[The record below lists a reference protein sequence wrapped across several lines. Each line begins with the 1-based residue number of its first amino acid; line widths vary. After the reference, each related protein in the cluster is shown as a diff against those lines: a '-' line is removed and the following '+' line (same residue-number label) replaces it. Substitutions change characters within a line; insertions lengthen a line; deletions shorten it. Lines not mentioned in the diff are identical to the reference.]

1 MRRSVLSI
9 GRRRLPLIS
18 LNTLVVGSGA
28 AALNA
33 AVSLHALGQPD
44 VAVATEGFGR
54 GTTFNTGSDKQT
66 YYKIGLAASRPETRR
81 SKWPATSSPAAAC
94 TATLPWPRRP
104 DRPGLFSA
112 WSSWGSLSH
121 DRMGAFI
128 GYKTDHDPRERATS
142 AGPLTSQLMGRAL
155 AAELKR
161 RRIRVFDRHPVV
173 SLLTASADGIPRV
186 IGAAALDESRLARGE
201 GAFVIFN
208 AVNVVLA
215 RAARPGSTTP
225 PSIRKARRDPT
236 DWPSPPEP
244 SGTT

>member
-1 MRRSVLSI
+1 M
-9 GRRRLPLIS
+9 
-18 LNTLVVGSGA
+18 
-28 AALNA
+28 NA

-66 YYKIGLAASRPETRR
+66 YYKIGLAALE
-81 SKWPATSSPAAAC
+81 AGDSPLQMARDLFAGGCMHGDIALAEAAGS
-94 TATLPWPRRP
+94 PRAFLRLVELGVP
-104 DRPGLFSA
+104 FP
-112 WSSWGSLSH
+112 H

-173 SLLTASADGIPRV
+173 SLLTASADGIVMRTC
-186 IGAAALDESRLARGE
+186 SAR
-201 GAFVIFN
+201 
-208 AVNVVLA
+208 
-215 RAARPGSTTP
+215 
-225 PSIRKARRDPT
+225 
-236 DWPSPPEP
+236 
-244 SGTT
+244 